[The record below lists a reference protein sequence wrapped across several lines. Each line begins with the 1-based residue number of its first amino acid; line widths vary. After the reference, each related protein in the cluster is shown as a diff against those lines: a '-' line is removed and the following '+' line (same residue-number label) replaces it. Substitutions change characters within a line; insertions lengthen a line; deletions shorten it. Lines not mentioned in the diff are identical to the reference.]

1 MIYRELG
8 KTGMRISALSLGTN
22 RLRSCNQDEV
32 NVITNALLDRGV
44 NFISTG
50 WVYQVQDK
58 IGSAVGHRRREYFL
72 SSKST
77 NPEGSVVRERLE
89 QGLRDLR
96 TDHFDIFELDYINTD
111 ESLAAHL
118 APGGALEAL
127 RKARDEG
134 LVRFI
139 GTSSHRPDIIA
150 KIISLGV
157 VDTATFMVSYA
168 QQYALSEAIPLARER
183 GVGTISIR
191 PIDHGALKPANRA
204 LAFALHSGVDVVLSG
219 MTSLEQI
226 DYNLT
231 AADRAFAMSPDEVS
245 AMLAE
250 AEALPRSGCRH
261 CDLCKCPYEL
271 RIGFVL
277 PLFHYRE
284 RYGLNAAGEGPTAE
298 ETDGVGMWERNK
310 LRAVEAARHCAT
322 CGQCEP
328 MCPYDVPIVKYVQQI
343 ASEA

>member
-22 RLRSCNQDEV
+22 RLRSCTQAEV
-32 NVITNALLDRGV
+32 DVITNTLLDRGV

-58 IGSAVGHRRREYFL
+58 IGNAVGHRRRDYFL
-72 SSKST
+72 SSKATS
-77 NPEGSVVRERLE
+77 PDGKVVRERLE
-89 QGLRDLR
+89 QGLRDLK
-96 TDHFDIFELDYINTD
+96 TDYFDIFELDYINTHAA
-111 ESLAAHL
+111 LAAHL
-118 APGGALEAL
+118 SPGGAVEEL

-139 GTSSHRPDIIA
+139 GTSSHRPDVIA
-150 KIISLGV
+150 KLV
-157 VDTATFMVSYA
+157 EMDAVDTATFMMSWV
-168 QQYALSEAIPLARER
+168 QQYALTDLLPLAREKR
-183 GVGTISIR
+183 VGTIAIR
-191 PIDHGALKPANRA
+191 PIDHGALKPADRA

-226 DYNLT
+226 DYNLA
-231 AADRAFAMSPDEVS
+231 AADRAFAMAPDEVS

-250 AEALPRSGCRH
+250 ADALPKSGCRH

-284 RYGLNAAGEGPTAE
+284 RYGLNAAGDGPTAE
-298 ETDGVGMWERNK
+298 ETDGAGMWERNR
-310 LRAVEAARHCAT
+310 LRAVEATQHCAT
-322 CGQCEP
+322 CGLCEP
-328 MCPYDVPIVKYVQQI
+328 MCPYGVPIVSYVQKI
-343 ASEA
+343 AAGA